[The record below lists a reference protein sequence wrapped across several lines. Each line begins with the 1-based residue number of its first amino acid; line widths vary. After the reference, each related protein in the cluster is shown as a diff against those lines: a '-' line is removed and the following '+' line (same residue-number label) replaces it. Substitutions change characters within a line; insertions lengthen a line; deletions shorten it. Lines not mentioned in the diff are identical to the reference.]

1 MGVGGAGG
9 EEAKKHM
16 VDDDARFFEGVF
28 QRGGVSF
35 TSSLGFIFFR
45 WVFEKERKKSA
56 IIKSARAY
64 TTQKKNVVR
73 NNNAPT
79 RDGRTLSPRAHTLSR
94 RKERRGRFAKTRTLF
109 FFESTRGGG
118 VVVFVS
124 SSLLAYFLKGG
135 GGKRKMSS
143 TRGRRRSR
151 VERTRVWAFCL
162 VLSLAFASRGVS
174 GASDGRVESDREETG
189 DVKKLYRGEEGKEA
203 KAPKAEVNFFD
214 APFADV
220 NAKDVASTVNV
231 AEFSGG
237 FAPRR
242 ALQVRLIRFLSRLFL
257 VLTTTRVFFSWNFR
271 SGLRSPPRRFV
282 DSLSQREIDG
292 DACTT
297 LTRVFFTS
305 F

>member
-1 MGVGGAGG
+1 M
-9 EEAKKHM
+9 K
-16 VDDDARFFEGVF
+16 R
-28 QRGGVSF
+28 
-35 TSSLGFIFFR
+35 
-45 WVFEKERKKSA
+45 RKKKRNKKRA
-56 IIKSARAY
+56 RITTKKARA
-64 TTQKKNVVR
+64 TQR
-73 NNNAPT
+73 AT
-79 RDGRTLSPRAHTLSR
+79 RDGRMLSPRAHLREEKRDEVVSR
-94 RKERRGRFAKTRTLF
+94 RSELF
-109 FFESTRGGG
+109 FFRNARAPIGQARCIRG
-118 VVVFVS
+118 VVVIFVS

-151 VERTRVWAFCL
+151 VDRTRVWACCL
-162 VLSLAFASRGVS
+162 VLSLAVASRGVS

-189 DVKKLYRGEEGKEA
+189 DVKKLYRGEEGTEA

-220 NAKDVASTVNV
+220 NAKDVASTVNA

-242 ALQVRLIRFLSRLFL
+242 ALQVRLIRLLSCLFL
-257 VLTTTRVFFSWNFR
+257 ALTTRVFFSWNFR
-271 SGLRSPPRRFV
+271 SVLRSSSRRFV
-282 DSLSQREIDG
+282 DPLSQREIDG

>member
-1 MGVGGAGG
+1 
-9 EEAKKHM
+9 
-16 VDDDARFFEGVF
+16 
-28 QRGGVSF
+28 
-35 TSSLGFIFFR
+35 
-45 WVFEKERKKSA
+45 
-56 IIKSARAY
+56 
-64 TTQKKNVVR
+64 
-73 NNNAPT
+73 
-79 RDGRTLSPRAHTLSR
+79 
-94 RKERRGRFAKTRTLF
+94 
-109 FFESTRGGG
+109 
-118 VVVFVS
+118 
-124 SSLLAYFLKGG
+124 
-135 GGKRKMSS
+135 MSS
-143 TRGRRRSR
+143 TRGRRRMR
-151 VERTRVWAFCL
+151 VERTRVGAFCL
-162 VLSLAFASRGVS
+162 VLSLAFASRVVS
-174 GASDGRVESDREETG
+174 GASDGRVESDREETA

-203 KAPKAEVNFFD
+203 KAEVNFFD

>member
-1 MGVGGAGG
+1 M
-9 EEAKKHM
+9 
-16 VDDDARFFEGVF
+16 DLF
-28 QRGGVSF
+28 
-35 TSSLGFIFFR
+35 LIIFLFLYR
-45 WVFEKERKKSA
+45 WVFEKERKK
-56 IIKSARAY
+56 KRTKKRARIQ
-64 TTQKKNVVR
+64 QKKNVR
-73 NNNAPT
+73 NNAPT
-79 RDGRTLSPRAHTLSR
+79 RDGRTLSPRAHLREEKRDEVVSR
-94 RKERRGRFAKTRTLF
+94 RSELF
-109 FFESTRGGG
+109 FFFRNARAPIGQARCIRG
-118 VVVFVS
+118 VVVIFVS

>member
-1 MGVGGAGG
+1 
-9 EEAKKHM
+9 M
-16 VDDDARFFEGVF
+16 VDDARFFEGVF
-28 QRGGVSF
+28 SKRGSF
-35 TSSLGFIFFR
+35 FHVKFRVFCFCFSLQVLGFLKRRKKKRNNKKRARITTK
-45 WVFEKERKKSA
+45 KERAKQQRS
-56 IIKSARAY
+56 
-64 TTQKKNVVR
+64 N
-73 NNNAPT
+73 PT
-79 RDGRTLSPRAHTLSR
+79 RRSNALPSRASSR
-94 RKERRGRFAKTRTLF
+94 RKERRGRFAKKRTLF
-109 FFESTRGGG
+109 FFSKRARPYRSSSRCIRG
-118 VVVFVS
+118 VVVIFVS

-271 SGLRSPPRRFV
+271 SVLRSPPRRFV

>member
-1 MGVGGAGG
+1 
-9 EEAKKHM
+9 
-16 VDDDARFFEGVF
+16 
-28 QRGGVSF
+28 
-35 TSSLGFIFFR
+35 
-45 WVFEKERKKSA
+45 
-56 IIKSARAY
+56 
-64 TTQKKNVVR
+64 
-73 NNNAPT
+73 
-79 RDGRTLSPRAHTLSR
+79 
-94 RKERRGRFAKTRTLF
+94 
-109 FFESTRGGG
+109 
-118 VVVFVS
+118 
-124 SSLLAYFLKGG
+124 
-135 GGKRKMSS
+135 MSS

-242 ALQVRLIRFLSRLFL
+242 ALQVRLIRFLSLLFL

-292 DACTT
+292 EACTT
-297 LTRVFFTS
+297 LTRGVFFTS

>member
-1 MGVGGAGG
+1 
-9 EEAKKHM
+9 
-16 VDDDARFFEGVF
+16 
-28 QRGGVSF
+28 
-35 TSSLGFIFFR
+35 
-45 WVFEKERKKSA
+45 
-56 IIKSARAY
+56 
-64 TTQKKNVVR
+64 
-73 NNNAPT
+73 
-79 RDGRTLSPRAHTLSR
+79 
-94 RKERRGRFAKTRTLF
+94 
-109 FFESTRGGG
+109 
-118 VVVFVS
+118 
-124 SSLLAYFLKGG
+124 
-135 GGKRKMSS
+135 MSS

-242 ALQVRLIRFLSRLFL
+242 ALQVRLIRLLSCLFL
-257 VLTTTRVFFSWNFR
+257 ALTTRVFFSWNFR
-271 SGLRSPPRRFV
+271 SVLRSSPRRFV
-282 DSLSQREIDG
+282 DPLSQREIDG

>member
-1 MGVGGAGG
+1 MKRR
-9 EEAKKHM
+9 EKKKRNNKKR
-16 VDDDARFFEGVF
+16 ARIHN
-28 QRGGVSF
+28 
-35 TSSLGFIFFR
+35 TK
-45 WVFEKERKKSA
+45 KER
-56 IIKSARAY
+56 RAK
-64 TTQKKNVVR
+64 QHR
-73 NNNAPT
+73 AHT

-297 LTRVFFTS
+297 LTRGMFFTS

>member
-1 MGVGGAGG
+1 
-9 EEAKKHM
+9 
-16 VDDDARFFEGVF
+16 
-28 QRGGVSF
+28 
-35 TSSLGFIFFR
+35 
-45 WVFEKERKKSA
+45 
-56 IIKSARAY
+56 
-64 TTQKKNVVR
+64 
-73 NNNAPT
+73 
-79 RDGRTLSPRAHTLSR
+79 
-94 RKERRGRFAKTRTLF
+94 
-109 FFESTRGGG
+109 
-118 VVVFVS
+118 
-124 SSLLAYFLKGG
+124 
-135 GGKRKMSS
+135 MSS

-203 KAPKAEVNFFD
+203 KAPKAPKAEVNFFD

-271 SGLRSPPRRFV
+271 SVLRSPPRRFV

>member
-1 MGVGGAGG
+1 MKRR
-9 EEAKKHM
+9 E
-16 VDDDARFFEGVF
+16 
-28 QRGGVSF
+28 
-35 TSSLGFIFFR
+35 
-45 WVFEKERKKSA
+45 KKSA
-56 IIKSARAY
+56 LKSARAY
-64 TTQKKNVVR
+64 NKKRTCETTR
-73 NNNAPT
+73 PT
-79 RDGRTLSPRAHTLSR
+79 RRSNALPSRASSR
-94 RKERRGRFAKTRTLF
+94 RKERRGRFAKKRTLF
-109 FFESTRGGG
+109 FFFRNARAPTGQARCIRG
-118 VVVFVS
+118 VVVIFVS

-151 VERTRVWAFCL
+151 VKRTRVGAFCL